1 MPAAAAD
8 TPPQAGTE
16 KQKETHFLTN
26 LNGCPLISLNIIL
39 QQQTL
44 INYYNFQE
52 MIMEIKIDELE
63 AREEMFD
70 FDMAVNGVKLC

>member
-1 MPAAAAD
+1 
-8 TPPQAGTE
+8 
-16 KQKETHFLTN
+16 
-26 LNGCPLISLNIIL
+26 
-39 QQQTL
+39 
-44 INYYNFQE
+44 